1 MKTHFSLGLKWFI
14 LMIIV
19 GILVGSAS
27 SFFLITLDLTT
38 DFREQHIYIIW
49 GLPLMGFLIGWVYL
63 KYGQEVA
70 GGNKILVQEIITP
83 QKVISWKMA
92 PLVYLGT
99 IFTHL
104 FGGSAGREG
113 TALQMAGSIA
123 DQLSS
128 PFKLSSEER
137 RILIIMAVAAG
148 FGSVFGTPLAG
159 IAFSVEFF
167 RQRLKNYWLLI
178 PAALAAF
185 LANEVTHLWDAKH
198 TVYHITEIP
207 SIGWQSTL
215 WALAAGVVFGL
226 GSQLFKQGMHHTSQ
240 LFQKFI
246 AYPPFRPVVG
256 GLLIVASY
264 YAVGDSRFLGLG
276 IPTIEASF
284 VVQMVIW
291 VFLIKVLLTVITLSS
306 GFKGGE
312 VTPLFFM
319 GATLGSALSFIMP
332 LPISLL
338 AGMGFIGLFAGA
350 THTPIACVLMGIEL
364 FGIEGTA
371 YFLIACI
378 VSFLVSGKRSVYVDG

>member
-1 MKTHFSLGLKWFI
+1 MQVNFTIGLRWLI
-14 LMIIV
+14 LVTIV
-19 GILVGSAS
+19 GLLVGSAS
-27 SFFLITLDLTT
+27 SFFLITLDLAT

-49 GLPLMGFLIGWVYL
+49 GLPLVGFLIGWVYM
-63 KYGQEVA
+63 KYGQEVV
-70 GGNKILVQEIITP
+70 GGNKILVQEIVTP
-83 QKVISWKMA
+83 QKIISWKMA

-123 DQLSS
+123 DQLSI
-128 PFKLSSEER
+128 PFKLTTEER

-148 FGSVFGTPLAG
+148 FSSVFGTPLAG
-159 IAFSVEFF
+159 VAFSVEFF
-167 RQRLKNYWLLI
+167 RKQLKNYWLLI
-178 PAALAAF
+178 PVVLVAF
-185 LANEVTHLWDAKH
+185 LANEVTHLWNVVH
-198 TVYHITEIP
+198 TSYYITEIP
-207 SIGWQSTL
+207 SIGWKSTL
-215 WALAAGVVFGL
+215 WALAAGIAFGL
-226 GSQLFKQGMHHTSQ
+226 GSQLFKKGMHHIAH

-246 AYPPFRPVVG
+246 AYPPLKPVVG

-264 YAVGDSRFLGLG
+264 YVVGDSRFLGLG

-284 VVQMVIW
+284 VVQMLIW

-319 GATLGSALSFIMP
+319 GATLGSALSFVLP
-332 LPISLL
+332 LPTSLL
-338 AGMGFIGLFAGA
+338 AGMGFVGLFAGA

-364 FGIEGTA
+364 FGVEGTP

-378 VSFLVSGKRSVYVDG
+378 ASFLVSGKRSVYVE